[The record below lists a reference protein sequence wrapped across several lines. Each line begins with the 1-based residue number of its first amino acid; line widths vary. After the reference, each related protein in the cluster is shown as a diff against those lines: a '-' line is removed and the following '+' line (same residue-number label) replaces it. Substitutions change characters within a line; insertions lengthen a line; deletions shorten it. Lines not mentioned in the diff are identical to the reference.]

1 MSASEIAMGPETS
14 FELERTKRTI
24 HAINDLDLLKH
35 LACQMAEMMAAQKT
49 VFHAALKHQAPR

>member
-1 MSASEIAMGPETS
+1 MSTESS

-24 HAINDLDLLKH
+24 QSINDIDLLKH

-49 VFHAALKHQAPR
+49 VFQSALKHQAPPVSRG